1 MKRLAAAVLFVH
13 LAANLSALGLVQP
26 AAADR
31 LDDVKTRGKL
41 VVGVSDTT
49 PPFSFKK
56 PGEST
61 VIGYDLDVVHAVAKR
76 LGLPVETV
84 SVSSAER
91 IPMLKDGKLDFVATS
106 MTRTPER
113 LGEIDFSFIYF
124 VTPHAV
130 IVRKSSGITS
140 VHQLAGKKAS
150 SASTSTAG
158 PNLKEVVP
166 DIELVYVR
174 DYALAFA
181 LLKDGKV
188 DAFPTD
194 ETVLRAIVQQDGH
207 PDEYVFLSDFTKSR
221 NVGFALKKDEPR
233 FKDAVNKALLDV
245 ETSGDAA
252 KIFEAWF
259 GPQSPEPMTRKF
271 KIQAD

>member
-1 MKRLAAAVLFVH
+1 MKRLATIATMAVGM
-13 LAANLSALGLVQP
+13 ACLSLLQP

-76 LGLPVETV
+76 LGVPVETV

-130 IVRKSSGITS
+130 IARKSSGITS
-140 VHQLAGKKAS
+140 VHQLAGKKVS

-166 DIELVYVR
+166 NVELVYVR
-174 DYALAFA
+174 DYTLAFG
-181 LLKDGKV
+181 LLKEGKV

-207 PDEYVFLSDFTKSR
+207 PDDYVFLPDFTKSR

-252 KIFEAWF
+252 RIFDAWF
-259 GPQSPEPMTRKF
+259 GPQSQEPMARKF

>member
-1 MKRLAAAVLFVH
+1 MKRLAAAAT
-13 LAANLSALGLVQP
+13 LAVSMACLSLVQP

-31 LDDVKTRGKL
+31 LGDVKARGKL
-41 VVGVSDTT
+41 IVGVSDTT
-49 PPFSFKK
+49 PPFTFKK

-76 LGLPVETV
+76 LGVPVETV

-91 IPMLKDGKLDFVATS
+91 IPMLKDGKLDLVATS

-113 LGEIDFSFIYF
+113 LNEIDFSFIYF

-140 VHQLAGKKAS
+140 VHHLAGKKAS

-166 DIELVYVR
+166 NVELVYVR
-174 DYALAFA
+174 DYALAFG

-194 ETVLRAIVQQDGH
+194 ETVLRAIVKQDGR
-207 PDEYVFLSDFTKSR
+207 PDEYVFLPDFTKSR
-221 NVGFALKKDEPR
+221 NVGFALKKGEPR

-245 ETSGDAA
+245 EASGDAA
-252 KIFEAWF
+252 KIFDAWF
-259 GPQSPEPMTRKF
+259 GPQSQEPMARKF